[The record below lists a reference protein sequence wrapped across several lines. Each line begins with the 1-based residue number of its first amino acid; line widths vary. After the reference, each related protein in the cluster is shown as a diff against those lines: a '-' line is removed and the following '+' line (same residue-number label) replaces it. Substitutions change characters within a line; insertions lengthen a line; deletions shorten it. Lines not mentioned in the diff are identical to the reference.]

1 MGLRP
6 ISNLQWAQSAQRI
19 EISTKL
25 PVTYLEQAPLRGA
38 VSNLHRYNNA
48 LRGAFTLLGRKM
60 ENFIF
65 YRKIVSFFFLVG
77 VMK

>member
-38 VSNLHRYNNA
+38 VSNLHR
-48 LRGAFTLLGRKM
+48 
-60 ENFIF
+60 
-65 YRKIVSFFFLVG
+65 
-77 VMK
+77 